1 MNFTLVHV
9 GMLYMQYYSISCAVT
24 WYIRHN
30 KRSNMAWCPALTGWC
45 LPITST
51 LSYESI
57 YCSRMT
63 KLRNLATCWAS
74 LPAPNHNMCL
84 EWTQTSIIIIKTP
97 TIYWWF
103 QWHSLYKCPIFLF
116 HHHYLTLAFINL
128 SFCEDVLEWLYSL
141 NVRYHE
147 NLKYFIRTEDSN
159 PATTR

>member
-1 MNFTLVHV
+1 
-9 GMLYMQYYSISCAVT
+9 
-24 WYIRHN
+24 
-30 KRSNMAWCPALTGWC
+30 
-45 LPITST
+45 
-51 LSYESI
+51 
-57 YCSRMT
+57 MT

-97 TIYWWF
+97 IYWWF

-141 NVRYHE
+141 NVSYHK
-147 NLKYFIRTEDSN
+147 NLPTSSEQKPVTQLQECSRKPLELDLLQLTFAKQFKHRQKSCRMLKMQDFLKTKTERKE
-159 PATTR
+159 AF